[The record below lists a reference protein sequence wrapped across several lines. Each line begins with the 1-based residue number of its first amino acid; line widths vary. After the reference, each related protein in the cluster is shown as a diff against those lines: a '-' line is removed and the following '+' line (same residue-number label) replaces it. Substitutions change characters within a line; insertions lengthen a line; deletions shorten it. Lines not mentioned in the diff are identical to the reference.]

1 MPRPRVVAD
10 SNVIISAL
18 YLGGTPERVLE
29 LARQGSI
36 ELFYSSFI
44 LEEVA
49 RILKGPKFRWAEAR
63 IEDAIGSFP
72 ARLAPPARRRLSVVR
87 DPTDN
92 RVLECAV
99 AARAHYLVTGDR
111 HLLELG
117 SYFRLRIVTARDL
130 LNSIRPL

>member
-29 LARQGSI
+29 LARKGTI
-36 ELFYSSFI
+36 ELFYSAFI

-49 RILKGPKFRWAEAR
+49 RILKGVKFRWVDAR
-63 IEDAIGSFP
+63 IADAIGSFP
-72 ARLAPPARRRLSVVR
+72 ASLVPPARRQLSVVR

-111 HLLELG
+111 HLLDLG
-117 SYFRLRIVTARDL
+117 FYSHTRILTAREL
-130 LNSIRPL
+130 LSTL